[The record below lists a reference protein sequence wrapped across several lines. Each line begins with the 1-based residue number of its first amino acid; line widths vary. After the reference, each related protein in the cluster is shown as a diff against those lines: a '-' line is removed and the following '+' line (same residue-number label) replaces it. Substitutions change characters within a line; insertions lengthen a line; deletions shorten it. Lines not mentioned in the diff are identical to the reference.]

1 MDVPV
6 HPGSANSAH
15 VTKLIFTF
23 TKEKQEEKIWAYD
36 GTDGFLQ
43 KEHIFHKEVQFSHQV
58 FIFSNLSNPQ
68 CKIDV
73 WPLKQIKLI

>member
-23 TKEKQEEKIWAYD
+23 TKEKQEEKIWA
-36 GTDGFLQ
+36 
-43 KEHIFHKEVQFSHQV
+43 
-58 FIFSNLSNPQ
+58 
-68 CKIDV
+68 
-73 WPLKQIKLI
+73 